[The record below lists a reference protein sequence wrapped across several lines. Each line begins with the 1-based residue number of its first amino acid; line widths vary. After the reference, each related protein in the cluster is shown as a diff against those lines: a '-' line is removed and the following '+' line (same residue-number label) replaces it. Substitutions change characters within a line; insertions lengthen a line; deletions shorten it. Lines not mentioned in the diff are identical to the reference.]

1 MRMNPTPDDVLQSTT
16 LQVKSL
22 IEKIL
27 KLEKE
32 YQHYKNLS
40 KVRDKDNELS
50 ERVVRLIEQEIKE

>member
-1 MRMNPTPDDVLQSTT
+1 MRINPTPDDVLQSTT
-16 LQVKSL
+16 PQVKSL

-32 YQHYKNLS
+32 YQHFKNLS
-40 KVRDKDNELS
+40 KVRDMDNELS